1 MNKKEILEFIQA
13 RERQLWD
20 EYTESRDMNGNLDA
34 VTKRDLAVWSEIHE
48 LLNHINGNHEGNN

>member
-1 MNKKEILEFIQA
+1 MSKKEILEFIQA

-20 EYTESRDMNGNLDA
+20 EYTESRDINGNLDA

-48 LLNHINGNHEGNN
+48 LLNHINQSNENN